1 MRRAVPALVLA
12 FALAVPSG
20 AAAQGGTTAP
30 DLSEPCPVDYPGD
43 GAQKRRI
50 ARWMARG
57 AGDRGLPGEL
67 PVMAGVGESGL
78 RNLSGGSYAGFF
90 GMHLSIGQGE
100 YEGFPDRPALQ
111 LKWFLDTA
119 VSVRRRRLAG
129 GLPDP
134 AADPQEFGLWIADVE
149 RPAPENRSRYQQYLD
164 DARSLVGQVCPPP
177 VISDTEAPAPAVR
190 IARRQRPLRR
200 GGMLT
205 GRVGCP
211 VEACLAGLTGSVT
224 VGGERRSFRAAPAEL
239 SDGGA
244 ASLEARL
251 PRAARRALAKG
262 RPLRVTVRALAVDA
276 AANLAGVDRTVR
288 ALP

>member
-12 FALAVPSG
+12 VALAVPSG

-30 DLSEPCPVDYPGD
+30 DLSEPCPIDYPGD

-78 RNLSGGSYAGFF
+78 RNLSGGSFAGFF

-100 YEGFPDRPALQ
+100 YM
-111 LKWFLDTA
+111 
-119 VSVRRRRLAG
+119 
-129 GLPDP
+129 
-134 AADPQEFGLWIADVE
+134 
-149 RPAPENRSRYQQYLD
+149 D

-177 VISDTEAPAPAVR
+177 VISDSQAPALAIR

-224 VGGERRSFRAAPAEL
+224 VGGERRSFRAAPAEPP
-239 SDGGA
+239 DGGA
-244 ASLEARL
+244 ATLQARL

-262 RPLRVTVRALAVDA
+262 RARR
-276 AANLAGVDRTVR
+276 
-288 ALP
+288 